1 MSGLY
6 ACLQLTSFCLALA
19 RTDLVSRAGQHYE
32 HFLSLKRILEP
43 HVGELKNK
51 VILDIGCGR
60 FFPMTLLLHSC
71 GNSAIGVDTAYIGL
85 DTAFAKRWWKSWVTG
100 SFYGFAREA
109 FLDLSRGRQR
119 YYRALQDLADFPLV
133 FEGLDIRVMN
143 AEKLELPDNSVD
155 VGVSIDVFE
164 HIAAVDKAA
173 AELNRVLKPGGIAYL
188 RIHLFS
194 SISGGHHPQ
203 WADPE
208 KVPPWAHL
216 RGERHSI
223 PVSLN
228 RLRKEEYLSLFKQRM
243 DVLRVLEIDKGVGR
257 DLLTPEIRS
266 EMRRYSEDELLTT
279 SIGLVVRKPLRDRL

>member
-1 MSGLY
+1 M
-6 ACLQLTSFCLALA
+6 QLSSFYLAFA
-19 RTDLVSRAGQHYE
+19 RRDLVSAAGQHYE
-32 HFLSLKRILEP
+32 DFLILKRVLQS

-51 VILDIGCGR
+51 VVLDIGCGR
-60 FFPMTLLLHSC
+60 FFPTTLLLHSS
-71 GNSAIGVDTAYIGL
+71 GSRAIGIDTAYIGL
-85 DTAFAKRWWKSWVTG
+85 NTAFAKRWWRSWVTG
-100 SFYGFAREA
+100 GFYGFAREV

-143 AEKLELPDNSVD
+143 AEKLELPDSSID

-173 AELNRVLKPGGIAYL
+173 AELNRVLKPGGTAYL

-216 RGERHSI
+216 RGKADSI

-228 RLRKEEYLSLFKQRM
+228 RLRKAEYLSLFEQRL
-243 DVLRVLEIDKGVGR
+243 DVTEVLEIDRGIGR
-257 DLLTPEIRS
+257 HLLTPAIRS
-266 EMRRYSEDELLTT
+266 ELAQYSDDELLTK